1 MKKHIWLSSI
11 FLIIG
16 GVGILFCLLTQNYQD
31 EGKRYSKKWA
41 FSNVEFKNLNLTS
54 EKKMAITNTPK

>member
-41 FSNVEFKNLNLTS
+41 FSNEEFKKFEFN
-54 EKKMAITNTPK
+54 K